1 MADWGLESLH
11 LTRDGFTALHVQNQT
26 DGAFTWAGQTS
37 QLNAEAPGIAGPFA
51 ILEEYVCEF
60 FFCPRKDL
68 SRAVE
73 FCPCPSSS
81 CYSPTLLFQPSQLSR
96 QTSEVDLSRD
106 STALGQSH

>member
-11 LTRDGFTALHVQNQT
+11 LTKDGFTALHVQNQT

-37 QLNAEAPGIAGPFA
+37 QLNAEAPVTAGPFA
-51 ILEEYVCEF
+51 MLEECVCEF

-81 CYSPTLLFQPSQLSR
+81 CYSTYPTFS
-96 QTSEVDLSRD
+96 
-106 STALGQSH
+106 A